1 MTQQMVRR
9 ICALVVSLLAGA
21 APAVAQGVGAIG
33 GTVADISGAVLPGAS
48 ITLTREGGGVGSGQT
63 AVTNDQGVY
72 QFTRLVPGI
81 YSVRAELQGFRAVD
95 QRSITVNSDQV
106 SRADFKLEIG
116 AVEES
121 VTVSGQSP
129 LIDTS
134 TGVKQTV
141 ISREVLET
149 LPNRTDVW
157 SISKVIPGVV
167 LNKLDVGGSEQFLQ
181 STAAVRGTADEN
193 KFTIDG
199 MDVSALD
206 GNATIAA
213 LYLDPYA
220 FQETNFMMGAGSA
233 ENSNGGLTFNMVTRS
248 GTNQL
253 RGGAMY
259 NGTWPALANTK
270 NFDDQ
275 MEKQLLAAVPPR
287 VLAANPDIEPNA
299 DIQTMYDVG
308 GWLSGPVLQNRLWY
322 AATYHKQRLDS
333 YKLGSYN
340 PDGTPVIDD
349 NFMWTTTAKATWQVN
364 RSSQLSYFYNLQ
376 YKLIGHRG
384 GGTFADSRARN
395 YNDKYPTVHQAKYN
409 STIGSNK
416 VFDVTYSRFRADDA
430 FGSRPE
436 VSPGDIATNDTTTQI
451 SAVALPTYRAIG
463 MFRDQV
469 RTTFSWFE
477 GKHDLKGGYEYVN
490 ATRKARFWST
500 SGLRANFANGV
511 PASVNTYL
519 VQVTESNTTYGADI
533 DELFRYHADEH
544 GLFIQDRW
552 TPIRK
557 LVLNLGL
564 RYETS
569 ASYQPAT
576 CRPETVFAPQQC
588 YDKVTAPSFKDLSPR
603 FNLVY
608 DLTGDGRTAI
618 KFAANRY
625 TQPINISMIER
636 LNPVAVG
643 NNVTSDQR
651 SWNDANHDFIP
662 QLNEIGPTPGYVFVG
677 ANGRYADDL
686 QRPSANEYTIEVQRE
701 LPQNIVVSG
710 GYSYRQTRG
719 NIGETDTIQTLE
731 SWGAPITVT
740 EVTSKEVVQVWRRGT
755 SSTPRLFFNSPESN
769 LNYSGGDVSINK
781 RMSNKWALLAGA
793 SWGKTTTPTRGG
805 VRSDPHILNYYDTET
820 LATTDRP
827 WSYRLSGSYE
837 LPYRVMASGTW
848 QYQAGAPEETTVV
861 VTNQTISLPQG
872 NQTLRVRP
880 VGDTRLPNV
889 AGLDLSF
896 RRAFR
901 LGKTAS
907 FSPRLDIF
915 NATNEST
922 VTARVTQLGPSFGYL
937 SGIQRGRLIKIG
949 LNMEF

>member
-1 MTQQMVRR
+1 MQTARR
-9 ICALVVSLLAGA
+9 ICTLIVFVF
-21 APAVAQGVGAIG
+21 AVASPLMAQGVGSIG
-33 GTVADISGAVLPGAS
+33 GTVADSSGAVLPGATIT
-48 ITLTREGGGVGSGQT
+48 ITLEGGGIGSGQT
-63 AVTNDQGVY
+63 AVTNEQGGY
-72 QFTRLVPGI
+72 QFTRLVPGT
-81 YSVRAELQGFRAVD
+81 YSLRAELQGFRSVD
-95 QRSITVNSDQV
+95 QRNVTVNSDQV
-106 SRADFKLEIG
+106 SRADFKMEIG
-116 AVEES
+116 TVEES
-121 VTVSGQSP
+121 ITVSGQSP
-129 LIDTS
+129 LLDTS

-167 LNKLDVGGSEQFLQ
+167 LNKLDVGGTEQFLQ
-181 STAAVRGTADEN
+181 SSAAVRGTADEN

-248 GTNQL
+248 GTNQF

-259 NGTWPALANTK
+259 NGTFDALANTK
-270 NFDDQ
+270 NFDDE
-275 MEKQLLAAVPPR
+275 MEKQLLAAVPPKA
-287 VLAANPDIEPNA
+287 LAANPDIEPNA
-299 DIQTMYDVG
+299 DIQTMYDAG
-308 GWLSGPVLQNRLWY
+308 GWLSGPVVQNRLWF

-340 PDGTPVIDD
+340 PDGTQVIDD
-349 NFMWTTTAKATWQVN
+349 NTMWTTTAKATWQMTRN
-364 RSSQLSYFYNLQ
+364 SQLSYFYNLQ

-409 STIGSNK
+409 TTFGSNK

-436 VSPGDIATNDTTTQI
+436 VKPGDIATNDTTTQV
-451 SAVALPTYRAIG
+451 SEVALPTYRAIG

-469 RTTFSWFE
+469 RTTFSWFQ
-477 GKHDLKGGYEYVN
+477 GKHNLKGGYEYVN

-500 SGLRANFANGV
+500 SGLRANFANGT

-519 VQVTESNTTYGADI
+519 VQVTQSDTTYGADI

-544 GLFIQDRW
+544 GLFVQDRW
-552 TPIRK
+552 TPISK

-576 CRPETVFAPQQC
+576 CRPETAFAPSQC
-588 YDKVTAPSFKDLSPR
+588 YNKVVAPSFKDVSPR

-608 DLTGDGRTAI
+608 DVTGDGRTAI

-625 TQPINISMIER
+625 NQPINISVIDR

-643 NNVTSDQR
+643 NAITSDQR
-651 SWNDANHDFIP
+651 TWVDANKDLIP
-662 QLNEIGPTPGYVFVG
+662 QMNEIGASPGYAFVG

-686 QRPSANEYTIEVQRE
+686 KRPVSNEYTVEFQRE
-701 LPQNIVVSG
+701 LPQNIVLSA
-710 GYSYRQTRG
+710 GYSYRQTRR
-719 NIGETDTIQTLE
+719 NIGETDTVQTLAT
-731 SWGAPITVT
+731 WGNPITVT
-740 EVTSKEVVQVWRRGT
+740 EVTSQQIVQVWRRGT
-755 SSTPRLFFNSPESN
+755 ANTARLFFNSPESD
-769 LNYSGGDVSINK
+769 LDYRGGDISINK

-793 SWGKTTTPTRGG
+793 SWGKVTTPTRGG
-805 VRSDPHILNYYDTET
+805 LRSDPHILNYYDTET
-820 LATTDRP
+820 LALTDRP
-827 WSYRLSGSYE
+827 WSYRLSGSYD
-837 LPYRVMASGTW
+837 LPYRIMASGTW
-848 QYQAGAPEETTVV
+848 QYQAGAPEETTVI

-872 NQTLRVRP
+872 NQTLRMAP
-880 VGDTRLPNV
+880 IGDTRLGNV
-889 AGLDLSF
+889 AQLDLSF
-896 RRAFR
+896 RRPFR
-901 LGKTAS
+901 VGRGAS
-907 FSPRLDIF
+907 FAPRVDIF
-915 NATNEST
+915 NATNEAT
-922 VTARVTQLGPSFGYL
+922 VTARITQLGPTYGRL
-937 SGIQRGRLIKIG
+937 SGIQRGRLIKLG
-949 LNMEF
+949 LNVEF